1 MENNRENNGFEVV
14 KPNQNSKYRKKE
26 VKMNNSSSSHPLKN
40 ALISFLCGIIGAS
53 LVIGLVFFVEPI
65 RENVIG
71 TENSSS
77 NKKQVSFTTTSGPVS
92 SAVDI
97 EEYSKTTI
105 AIANKVLPSVV
116 GIEVS
121 FDVQANYPTFYA
133 RTQSTTSKA
142 SGSGVIIS
150 NDGYILTNNH
160 IINTSASSTSFY
172 TVSDANEV
180 LIYIY
185 GEEEPVKAEIIGSDS
200 VTDLAVLKVDRK
212 DLTPIEFGDSDS
224 VQIGE
229 VVIAVG
235 NPLEMK
241 NTVTA
246 GILSGK
252 NREIDD
258 DESSATYTLLQTDAA
273 INAGNSGGALV
284 NTDGKLIGINTLK
297 LAGNGI
303 EGMGFAI
310 PINSTHEI
318 TEELIKTGSISRPY
332 LGISGQDVS
341 EYESKY
347 YDVPVGVYVVNIEK
361 DGSAR
366 NSDLKAGDVIT
377 KFNGEEVK
385 TMAQLNKLK
394 YKCKVG
400 DTVTLTVQREDDKKE
415 YQEMEISIVLSE
427 QK

>member
-1 MENNRENNGFEVV
+1 MENNHGNNGFEVV
-14 KPNQNSKYRKKE
+14 KPNSNFRKKE
-26 VKMNNSSSSHPLKN
+26 NKMNNSSSSHPIRT
-40 ALISFLCGIIGAS
+40 AFISFICGIIGAS

-71 TENSSS
+71 TDTSSG
-77 NKKQVSFTTTSGPVS
+77 KKQVSFTTTSGPVS

-97 EEYSKTTI
+97 EDYSKTTI

-121 FDVQANYPTFYA
+121 FDVQANYATFYS

-160 IINTSASSTSFY
+160 IINTSTSSTSYY

-185 GEEEPVKAEIIGSDS
+185 GEDEPIEAEIIGSDS
-200 VTDLAVLKVDRK
+200 VTDLAVLKIDRK

-224 VQIGE
+224 VQVGE
-229 VVIAVG
+229 VVVAVG
-235 NPLEMK
+235 NPLEMN

-252 NREIDD
+252 DREIDD
-258 DESSATYTLLQTDAA
+258 DETSATYTLLQTDAA

-284 NTDGKLIGINTLK
+284 NAEGKIIGINTLK

-318 TEELIKTGSISRPY
+318 VEQLIKTGSVVRPY
-332 LGISGQDVS
+332 LGITGQDIS
-341 EYESKY
+341 EYEAKY
-347 YDVPVGVYVVNIEK
+347 YDVPVGIYVISIEK
-361 DGSAR
+361 DGSAK
-366 NSDLKAGDVIT
+366 NSDLKPGDIIT
-377 KFNGEEVK
+377 KFNGEEVT

-394 YKCKVG
+394 YKCEVG
-400 DTVTLTVQREDDKKE
+400 DSVTLTIQRSDDSNE
-415 YQEMEISIVLSE
+415 YQEQEVKIVLSE
-427 QK
+427 QKK

>member
-1 MENNRENNGFEVV
+1 MENNNEKNGFEVV
-14 KPNQNSKYRKKE
+14 KPNQKTNYRKKE
-26 VKMNNSSSSHPLKN
+26 VKMNNSSGIHVIKHVF
-40 ALISFLCGIIGAS
+40 ISFICGVLGAA
-53 LVIGLVFFVEPI
+53 LVIGLVFFVPPI
-65 RENVIG
+65 KETLFETTG
-71 TENSSS
+71 SSS
-77 NKKQVSFTTTSGPVS
+77 KKQTSFNVSSGPVS
-92 SAVDI
+92 SAINI
-97 EEYSKTTI
+97 EDYSKTTI
-105 AIANKVLPSVV
+105 SIANKVLPSVV

-160 IINTSASSTSFY
+160 IINTSASSTSYY

-185 GEEEPVKAEIIGSDS
+185 GEDEPLKAEIIGSDS
-200 VTDLAVLKVDRK
+200 VTDLAVLKVDRT

-224 VQIGE
+224 VQVGE
-229 VVIAVG
+229 LVIAVG
-235 NPLEMK
+235 NPLEMT

-252 NREIDD
+252 DREIDD
-258 DESSATYTLLQTDAA
+258 EESSATYTLLQTDAA

-284 NTDGKLIGINTLK
+284 NADGKLIGINTLK
-297 LAGNGI
+297 LAGTGV

-310 PINSTHEI
+310 PINSTYEI
-318 TEELIKTGSISRPY
+318 TQQLIDDGEVTRPY
-332 LGISGQDVS
+332 LGISGQDVT
-341 EYESKY
+341 EYESRY
-347 YDVPVGVYVVNIEK
+347 YDVPVGIYIVNIEK
-361 DGSAR
+361 DGSAK
-366 NSDLKAGDVIT
+366 NSDLKPGDVIT

-400 DTVTLTVQREDDKKE
+400 DTVTLTVQRENDSKE
-415 YQEMEISIVLSE
+415 YEELEVKVTLTK